1 MIDTDRMTEQSV
13 EFLDA
18 AYQDIVERARHL
30 AEQYFEQAQRHLA
43 GEGKNHVPALIAV
56 QQISPNAWG
65 FYWVRVHYV
74 REEGKGNA
82 VTRKIPKGPRHK
94 YPQGA
99 FSFVKG
105 TLLRIVRN
113 YESRLAELRQLAAE
127 NRAMRKTILAWTGR
141 YQKILVVDGLAQSE
155 VL

>member
-18 AYQDIVERARHL
+18 AYQDIVEQAKRL
-30 AEQYFEQAQRHLA
+30 AEQYFEQAQQFL
-43 GEGKNHVPALIAV
+43 GDEGKSHVPALISV

-74 REEGKGNA
+74 REDGKGNA
-82 VTRKIPKGPRHK
+82 LTRKIPKGPRHK

-113 YESRLAELRQLAAE
+113 YEARLAELRQLAAE

-141 YQKILVVDGLAQSE
+141 YQKILVVEDLIPLE
-155 VL
+155 EM

>member
-1 MIDTDRMTEQSV
+1 MIDTERVTELSV

-18 AYQDIVERARHL
+18 TYLEIVEQARRL
-30 AEQYFEQAQRHLA
+30 AEQYFEQAQRFLA
-43 GEGKNHVPALIAV
+43 EEGKNHVPALIAV

-99 FSFVKG
+99 FGFVKG
-105 TLLRIVRN
+105 TLSQLVKN
-113 YESRLAELRQLAAE
+113 YEARLAELRQLAAE
-127 NRAMRKTILAWTGR
+127 NRALRKTALAWAGR
-141 YQKILVVDGLAQSE
+141 YQKVLAVEDQIPLE
-155 VL
+155 EM

>member
-1 MIDTDRMTEQSV
+1 MIDTECMTEPSV

-18 AYQDIVERARHL
+18 AYQELVEQAKRL
-30 AEQYFEQAQRHLA
+30 AEQYFEQAQQFL
-43 GEGKNHVPALIAV
+43 GEEGKSHVPALIAV

-74 REEGKGNA
+74 REDGKGNA

-113 YESRLAELRQLAAE
+113 YENRLAELRQLAAE
-127 NRAMRKTILAWTGR
+127 NRALRKTVLAWAGR
-141 YQKILVVDGLAQSE
+141 YQRVLAFDDLTQSE
-155 VL
+155 VV